1 MQMTSTQRSESAN
14 HMLKNYVPPGC
25 PMHMFAQKYMTLLFD
40 RESGEN
46 YEEKRT
52 RILRETFDE
61 GALTG
66 EVVGRN
72 VAAGN
77 SNRRWQA
84 KIVGRRYVGGASETG
99 NMGSAKAV
107 LETEG
112 E

>member
-1 MQMTSTQRSESAN
+1 
-14 HMLKNYVPPGC
+14 
-25 PMHMFAQKYMTLLFD
+25 MHMFAQKYMTHLFD

-84 KIVGRRYVGGASETG
+84 KFVGRRYVGGASETG